1 MNNNR
6 VGYPLWPTKKNKQT
20 GRHPEIK
27 MGQKEEQEVE
37 NMELK
42 TNSKVNKDEAKAQI

>member
-6 VGYPLWPTKKNKQT
+6 VGYPLWPTKKKKQT
-20 GRHPEIK
+20 GGYPEIK